1 MDIINGF
8 GYLMIVFGILEL
20 FVNILVV
27 FVDVKFLENKIK
39 SVMVLYCFKLFKNLI
54 EIVYVY

>member
-39 SVMVLYCFKLFKNLI
+39 SVMVLYCFNLFKNLI
-54 EIVYVY
+54 EIINVY

>member
-8 GYLMIVFGILEL
+8 GYLMIIFGILEL